1 MEGNDR
7 GQMMFSDH
15 MYFNLT
21 KSKIFEIGEDD
32 GCVQREEMVTIRQ
45 GLARPSRV
53 RHMRVREIE
62 T

>member
-1 MEGNDR
+1 
-7 GQMMFSDH
+7 MFSDQ

-21 KSKIFEIGEDD
+21 KGKIFEIGEDD
-32 GCVQREEMVTIRQ
+32 GCVQPALMVTICQ

>member
-1 MEGNDR
+1 MLSDR
-7 GQMMFSDH
+7 V
-15 MYFNLT
+15 YFNLT

-32 GCVQREEMVTIRQ
+32 GCIQREEMVTIRQ
-45 GLARPSRV
+45 GVARPSRV

>member
-7 GQMMFSDH
+7 GQIMFSDQ

-32 GCVQREEMVTIRQ
+32 GCIQREVMVTIRLALRALQ
-45 GLARPSRV
+45 G
-53 RHMRVREIE
+53 
-62 T
+62 

>member
-1 MEGNDR
+1 
-7 GQMMFSDH
+7 MFSDQ
-15 MYFNLT
+15 MYFNLV